1 MLNVLLVDDEPWVL
15 EGLRTMVAWEK
26 YGFQVC
32 GEALNGND
40 ALRQIQEYHPELVI
54 TDIHMPVLNGIEL
67 IEQSNQMLSKPPKF
81 VILSGYDDFSY
92 ARAAMRQRAAGYLLK
107 PVDDEEMGTLLDKL
121 SRKIHDEITA
131 EEDQRKTQF
140 HAVNHVINRLLQG
153 EYNRDLEG
161 QAGETLKL
169 HREEEIGVALIE
181 NVFDYRELRPKLIKH
196 FGVEAGFQDR
206 DGKTGIILQSSILF
220 SEGRLEEAINGL
232 QRELSEMSNQPVII
246 AVSNK
251 KNGIRSIRE
260 MYLQALEVGR
270 MKRRQGRGGVFYF
283 RDLRKTKQRQDLHK
297 DKFKLLYETVQAGK
311 TENIPFCVKE
321 SFTCFMDSLLEIEF
335 VKANV
340 ADLELSLCR
349 LIAEMNGKPDALM
362 EELRNTHGNL
372 GGICEYGILEKYVCQ
387 LCAQAA
393 ESLSELMQQNES
405 NTIFHVIQY
414 VDREYRNKLQL
425 QDLARHFHMN
435 ATYLGQLFKKNT
447 GKPFNEYLNERRIE
461 EAKRLLKRT
470 QMKISDVAVQVG
482 YPNTD
487 YFINKFKLKTGVLP
501 SVYKNDAGNKQM

>member
-32 GEALNGND
+32 GEALNGSD

-67 IEQSNQMLSKPPKF
+67 IEKSNQILSKPPKF
-81 VILSGYDDFSY
+81 VVLSGYDDFSY

-107 PVDDEEMGTLLDKL
+107 PVDDEEMGALLNKL
-121 SRKIHDEITA
+121 SRKIRDEITA
-131 EEDQRKTQF
+131 EEDQKKTQF
-140 HAVNHVINRLLQG
+140 LAVNHVINRLLQG

-169 HREEEIGVALIE
+169 QGEEEIGVALIE

-196 FGVEAGFQDR
+196 FGIEAGFQDR

-220 SEGRLEEAINGL
+220 SEGRFEEAIHGL
-232 QRELSEMSNQPVII
+232 ERELSEMSSQPVII

-251 KNGIRSIRE
+251 MSGIRSIRE

-311 TENIPFCVKE
+311 TEDIPFCVKE
-321 SFTCFMDSLLEIEF
+321 TFTCFMDSLLEIEF

-372 GGICEYGILEKYVCQ
+372 GGIGEYGVLEKYVCQ

-393 ESLSELMQQNES
+393 EGLSELMQQNES

-470 QMKISDVAVQVG
+470 QMKISDVAVRVG